1 MSIATRVLPDNRSVQ
16 SEITRYLLPYK
27 MERVIGKPHVLTPS
41 GNAVRS
47 RDGLEHRVPC
57 LRGVADVRFVVEQT
71 QLRRVSELQATQQ
84 DGGKDCA
91 MPEPE
96 KAGLIWSR
104 RSSRGAHGFGLT
116 RQTGLH
122 TQFCEASR
130 HGGYSLWRERGAE
143 QFLAMVNIQTAPR
156 AGGMT
161 PRNGLTARHH
171 MVGPFAG
178 KRSSIPVSRH
188 EVSRRGVIY
197 VGQPSCRAEQ
207 VKTSSAPRIEG
218 FAWRQRNTRD
228 HSRNELVRRKPAP
241 VRRW

>member
-1 MSIATRVLPDNRSVQ
+1 MSIATRILPDDRSLQ

-27 MERVIGKPHVLTPS
+27 MERVIGEPHVLTPS
-41 GNAVRS
+41 GDTVRS
-47 RDGLEHRVPC
+47 RGGLEHRVPC

-71 QLRRVSELQATQQ
+71 QLRRASELQATQQ

-116 RQTGLH
+116 RRTGLH

-143 QFLAMVNIQTAPR
+143 QFLAIVDIHTAPR
-156 AGGMT
+156 VCGMT
-161 PRNGLTARHH
+161 PCNSPATAIKWSGRLPGSVRVFLSRA
-171 MVGPFAG
+171 MRCPGAVSSMSGNRPAE
-178 KRSSIPVSRH
+178 RSRSRPA
-188 EVSRRGVIY
+188 V
-197 VGQPSCRAEQ
+197 
-207 VKTSSAPRIEG
+207 
-218 FAWRQRNTRD
+218 RQG
-228 HSRNELVRRKPAP
+228 
-241 VRRW
+241 